1 LAQGFDAGAFVL
13 AMVAVAQALRLIES
27 HACGA
32 GSGAFVQEGQDS
44 RQARRYFVSGSVQG
58 VGYRYF
64 ASRVA
69 ERLDV
74 AGYARNLRD
83 GRVEV
88 YAIGAPAKLAA
99 LRKELEHGPQS
110 AMVSGVAEEDAAIE
124 PQFEDDFSI
133 EHGLH

>member
-1 LAQGFDAGAFVL
+1 
-13 AMVAVAQALRLIES
+13 M
-27 HACGA
+27 
-32 GSGAFVQEGQDS
+32 QEGQDS

>member
-1 LAQGFDAGAFVL
+1 MQ
-13 AMVAVAQALRLIES
+13 E
-27 HACGA
+27 
-32 GSGAFVQEGQDS
+32 VQEI
-44 RQARRYFVSGSVQG
+44 RQARRYYVSGIVQG

-69 ERLDV
+69 ERLGV

-99 LRKELEHGPQS
+99 LRKELERGPRS
-110 AMVSGVAEEDAAIE
+110 AAVSGVAEEDAAIE
-124 PQFEDDFSI
+124 PQFEKDFSVV
-133 EHGLH
+133 HGLH